1 VLLRNTLIEVLR
13 DQRPPVAA
21 GPEIARSVTRR
32 LPTRNTQHAL
42 VLTGVR
48 RCGKSVLQA
57 QLLRTH
63 PGALYINVEDTRL
76 YGMGPEDFPALQE
89 VIQELAA
96 KQAVFLD
103 EIQELPEWQRLVRS
117 LLDRGHPLCV
127 TGSNASLLGR
137 EIGAKLTGRHHSF
150 EIFPFSYSEY
160 LTYTAG
166 ERNAA
171 TLTAYLDHGGFP
183 GYLRERDPQILQQL
197 LRDIVE
203 RDIAQRH
210 HLREARHVM
219 NLILFL
225 LANTGQPLS
234 FQRLTKSL
242 AIPTVAQTSRYIE
255 FLQDAYLLF
264 AVPKFSSSFKQRV
277 VAPNKYYAIDNALR
291 RVNSPSLTAD
301 VGHRLENAVFLALRQ
316 RGLKPC
322 YAGQKDS
329 WECDFV
335 TDDYAIQVC
344 ANLTPFNRE
353 RELEGVRQ
361 GCALPGKRRGLI
373 VTLDQRDALSLDGGS
388 VEVIP
393 AWEWLD
399 GA

>member
-1 VLLRNTLIEVLR
+1 MLLRNTLIEVLR

-137 EIGAKLTGRHHSF
+137 EIGAKLTGRHQSF

-277 VAPNKYYAIDNALR
+277 VAPNKYYAIDNALG